1 MKRPESF
8 MYCYKCA
15 SKTCERKMARFHET
29 TLVIVGEGSG
39 NASLESSNWSL
50 GGEEEGALLI
60 NPLVLLSF

>member
-1 MKRPESF
+1 MNIQKWPTDEHF
-8 MYCYKCA
+8 I
-15 SKTCERKMARFHET
+15 ERKMARFHET

-60 NPLVLLSF
+60 NPSVLLSF